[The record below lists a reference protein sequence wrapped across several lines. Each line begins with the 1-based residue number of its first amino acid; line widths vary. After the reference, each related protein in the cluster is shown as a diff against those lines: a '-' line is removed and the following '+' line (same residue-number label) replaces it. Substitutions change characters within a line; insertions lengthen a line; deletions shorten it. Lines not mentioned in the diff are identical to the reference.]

1 MVNRENLDQKCINTI
16 RFLSVDAVQRA
27 NSGHP
32 GAPMGSAVLAYV
44 LWDRYLRHNPAN
56 PNWYGRDRFILS
68 AGHASMLNYSVLHL
82 SGHDVSLEDIMDFR
96 QLHSKTPGHPEYRD
110 TPGVEM
116 TTGPL
121 GQGFAHGV
129 GMAIAERFLAQKYNR
144 DGHEIIDN
152 FTYAM
157 VSDGDLQEGVSYE
170 AANLAGLMGL
180 GKLIYLYMDNDIQ
193 IEGST
198 DLADNENVAGRFR
211 ACGWHVRE
219 SIDGLDPKAV
229 DNAIKEAQLHT
240 DRPSLIICRTVIG
253 YGSPLE
259 NNSASHGAPL
269 GEENIKL
276 AKEKLGWPQ
285 EPEFYVPEE
294 VYMHM
299 GQAKE
304 RGAEL
309 EAAWNTRFE
318 NYRKEY
324 PQLAAELEMVLKGEL
339 PEGWDKEVNA
349 LYPDNNE
356 AGATRKF
363 NGQILNAL
371 AKKLPLIG
379 GSADLGPSIQ
389 TVIKGE
395 SALSRADFSGRNIHF
410 GVREHAMGSIV
421 GGMALY
427 GGLIPYCSTFLI
439 FTDYMRPPMR
449 LAALMGIRALYIYSH
464 DSIALGE
471 DGPTHQPIEQI
482 MNLRGVPNLHVIR
495 PADAH
500 ESVEAWKAAVSRK
513 EGPTTLVFTRQTVA
527 TFDRSQYPKADGL
540 HKGAYVMWESAASE
554 HDIILIGTG
563 SELEIAVEA
572 GKTLAQEGHKV
583 RVVSMPCWEKF
594 EEQDK
599 TYRDSILTPSVRKR
613 IAVEAGLKQGW
624 EKYTGLDGAV
634 IGMDSFGTSAPAE
647 DLFVEFGITLEKTLE
662 AARELLK

>member
-1 MVNRENLDQKCINTI
+1 MVNRESLDQQCINTI
-16 RFLSVDAVQRA
+16 RFLSVDAVQKA

-56 PNWYGRDRFILS
+56 PAWYGRDRYILS

-82 SGHDVSLEDIMDFR
+82 TGHDVSLDDIKDFR
-96 QLHSKTPGHPEYRD
+96 QLHSKTPGHPEYGD

-129 GMAIAERFLAQKYNR
+129 GMALAEKFLAEKYNR
-144 DGHEIIDN
+144 EGHEVIN
-152 FTYAM
+152 NYTYAM

-170 AANLAGLMGL
+170 AANLAGVLGL

-198 DLADNENVAGRFR
+198 DLADNENIASRFR

-259 NNSASHGAPL
+259 NQAASHGAPL
-269 GEENIKL
+269 GEENVKL
-276 AKEKLGWPQ
+276 AKEKLGWPL
-285 EPEFYVPEE
+285 EPTFHVPAE
-294 VYMHM
+294 VYDHM
-299 GQAKE
+299 GQAKQ
-304 RGAEL
+304 RGAEM
-309 EAAWNTRFE
+309 EEEWNNKFDAYKAA
-318 NYRKEY
+318 Y
-324 PQLAAELEMVLKGEL
+324 PELAAQLELELKGEL
-339 PEGWDKEVNA
+339 PKGWDEELKE
-349 LYPDNNE
+349 LYPDNPE
-356 AGATRKF
+356 AGPTRKF
-363 NGQILNAL
+363 NGQILNVL
-371 AKKLPLIG
+371 AKKLPLMG

-395 SALSRADFSGRNIHF
+395 SSLSRDDFSGRNIHF

-427 GGLIPYCSTFLI
+427 GGVIPYCSTFLI
-439 FTDYMRPPMR
+439 FTDYMRPAMR

-471 DGPTHQPIEQI
+471 DGPTHQPVEQL

-500 ESVEAWKAAVSRK
+500 ESVEAWKAAVTRK
-513 EGPTTLVFTRQTVA
+513 EGPTTLVFTRQKVA
-527 TFDRSQYPKADGL
+527 SFDRSVFPKADGL
-540 HKGAYVMWESAASE
+540 HKGAYVMWESAEAD

-563 SELEIAVEA
+563 SELEIAVKA
-572 GKTLAQEGHKV
+572 GRTLADEGNKV

-599 TYRDSILTPSVRKR
+599 AYRDSILPPAVRKR
-613 IAVEAGLKQGW
+613 VAVEAGLKLGW
-624 EKYTGLDGAV
+624 EKYVGLEGAI
-634 IGMDSFGTSAPAE
+634 IGMESFGTSAPAG
-647 DLFVEFGITLEKTLE
+647 DLFKEFGITLEKTLE